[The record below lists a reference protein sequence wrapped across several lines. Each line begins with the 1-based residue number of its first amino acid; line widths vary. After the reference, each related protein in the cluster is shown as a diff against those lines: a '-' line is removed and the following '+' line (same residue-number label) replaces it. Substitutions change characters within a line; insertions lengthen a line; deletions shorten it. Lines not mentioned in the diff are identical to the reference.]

1 MKVAVL
7 SSVFC
12 LFSSL
17 VSSRA
22 VPAAEAEASSI
33 EARLAVIY
41 TAAPSLMV
49 SIKEEWPTTAFGPVS
64 IPVVQRVS

>member
-12 LFSSL
+12 LFSGL

-22 VPAAEAEASSI
+22 VPAAEAEASVL
-33 EARLAVIY
+33 EARLVVVY
-41 TAAPSLMV
+41 TAAPALMV
-49 SIKEEWPTTAFGPVS
+49 PIKEQWPTTAFGAVS
-64 IPVVQRVS
+64 IPAIERVS